1 MSLTAFRWLRN
12 AGFGV
17 CAILL
22 LAHRPALAENE
33 ESALSVVKDGKTPP
47 LMNAL
52 NLIAEGAGFYKE
64 EHLRVATVA
73 SDGPVDARRICS
85 SGEGDICPVGMEP
98 LVAPSPTGVQLKMF
112 LARISK
118 FGYVIGVPEDSPIRT
133 PADLKGKKI
142 GVHSATGT
150 SATFATESELSAS
163 GLKPADYE
171 LVTAGL
177 NEQALDALASGK
189 VAALG
194 LPYYEML
201 PFIVAG
207 AKLRIFRHPTL
218 GDVPNSGYAA
228 APSVIA
234 AKEDA
239 LEHFSRAIVKASLLV
254 RYNPAA
260 AARALLTADGKPFGD
275 ADLRRKTAELTAW
288 EDDLPAADPA
298 NRRIGAI
305 SMTGTQAYIQLMADA
320 GVIKTAIPAS
330 QVVTDQFIEF
340 ANDFDHKSIEQFAKS
355 APSK

>member
-1 MSLTAFRWLRN
+1 MRRPISVTIFRLMRN
-12 AGFGV
+12 AGLGV

-22 LAHRPALAENE
+22 LAYRPALAADNE
-33 ESALSVVKDGKTPP
+33 AALSVVKDGKTPP

-64 EHLRVATVA
+64 ERLKVTTVA

-85 SGEGDICPVGMEP
+85 SGEGDICPVGIEP
-98 LVAPSPTGVQLKMF
+98 LVAPPPAGGAQLKMF
-112 LARISK
+112 LSRISK

-194 LPYYEML
+194 LPLYEML
-201 PFIVAG
+201 PFMVAG
-207 AKLRIFRHPTL
+207 TKLRIFRHPTL

-228 APSVIA
+228 APSVMA
-234 AKEDA
+234 AKADA
-239 LEHFSRAIVKASLLV
+239 LQHFSRAIVKASLLV
-254 RYNPAA
+254 RYNPAV

-288 EDDLPAADPA
+288 EDDLPAADPD
-298 NRRIGAI
+298 NKRIGAI
-305 SMTGTQAYIQLMADA
+305 PITGMQAYIQLMKDA

-330 QVVTDQFIEF
+330 QVVTNEFIEF
-340 ANDFDHKSIEQFAKS
+340 ANDFDHNSIRQRQ
-355 APSK
+355 

>member
-1 MSLTAFRWLRN
+1 MSVTSFGSMRS
-12 AGFGV
+12 AGLGV
-17 CAILL
+17 CATLL
-22 LAHRPALAENE
+22 LVCGPALAADSD
-33 ESALSVVKDGKTPP
+33 SALSVVKDGRTPP

-64 EHLRVATVA
+64 EHLKVTTVA

-118 FGYVIGVPEDSPIRT
+118 FGYVIGVPADSAIKT

-150 SATFATESELSAS
+150 SATFATESELSAL
-163 GLKPADYE
+163 GLKAGDYE

-194 LPYYEML
+194 LPLYEML

-207 AKLRIFRHPTL
+207 TKLRIFRHPTL

-234 AKEDA
+234 GKKDA
-239 LEHFSRAIVKASLLV
+239 LRHFSRAIVKASLLV
-254 RYNPAA
+254 RYNPAVA
-260 AARALLTADGKPFGD
+260 AHALLVADGKPFSE
-275 ADLRRKTAELTAW
+275 ADVARKTAELTAW
-288 EDDLPAADPA
+288 EDDLPAADPD
-298 NRRIGAI
+298 NKRIGAI
-305 SMTGTQAYIQLMADA
+305 SLIGTQAYIQLMADA
-320 GVIKTAIPAS
+320 GVIKTVIPAS
-330 QVVTDQFIEF
+330 QVVTDEFIEF
-340 ANDFDHKSIEQFAKS
+340 ANDFDHRAIQRMAK
-355 APSK
+355 

>member
-1 MSLTAFRWLRN
+1 MRN
-12 AGFGV
+12 AGIGV

-22 LAHRPALAENE
+22 LAYRPAPADG
-33 ESALSVVKDGKTPP
+33 ALSVVKDGKTPP

-52 NLIAEGAGFYKE
+52 NLIAEGAGFYKD
-64 EHLRVATVA
+64 EHLAVTTVA

-85 SGEGDICPVGMEP
+85 SGQGDICPVGIEP
-98 LVAPSPTGVQLKMF
+98 LVTPSAGGVPLKMF

-133 PADLKGKKI
+133 LADLKGKKI

-150 SATFATESELSAS
+150 SAVFATQSALSAA

-171 LVTAGL
+171 LVTIGL
-177 NEQALDALASGK
+177 DDQALGALASGQ
-189 VAALG
+189 VAAAA
-194 LPYYEML
+194 LPLYEML
-201 PFIVAG
+201 PFMVAG
-207 AKLRIFRHPTL
+207 TKLRIFRHPTL

-234 AKEDA
+234 AKGDA
-239 LEHFSRAIVKASLLV
+239 LKHFSRAIVKASLLV

-288 EDDLPAADPA
+288 EDDLPAADPN

-305 SMTGTQAYIQLMADA
+305 PIAGTQAYIQLLADA
-320 GVIKTAIPAS
+320 GVTKGAIPAS
-330 QVVTDQFIEF
+330 QVVTDEFIEF
-340 ANDFDHKSIEQFAKS
+340 ANGFDHRSIQQFARS